1 MWIKTILVEMRM
13 HREINRGS
21 FAAIFSV
28 ESIHGL
34 ILGFHEPL
42 NLFVDDVHTKKKVE
56 RTETKA
62 KVNSKDK
69 CIGES
74 LQ

>member
-1 MWIKTILVEMRM
+1 M
-13 HREINRGS
+13 HREINGGG
-21 FAAIFSV
+21 FLAV

-34 ILGFHEPL
+34 VLGFHEPL
-42 NLFVDDVHTKKKVE
+42 NLFADVVLPRRKYTE
-56 RTETKA
+56 REQEA